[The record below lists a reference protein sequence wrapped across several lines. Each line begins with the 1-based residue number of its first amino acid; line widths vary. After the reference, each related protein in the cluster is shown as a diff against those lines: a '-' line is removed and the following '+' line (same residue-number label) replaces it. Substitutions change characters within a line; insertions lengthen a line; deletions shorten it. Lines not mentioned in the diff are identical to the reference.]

1 MRSNESSE
9 DYLETILILG
19 NRSSLV
25 RAVDIAAEMGFKKP
39 SVSVAMKNLRQKN
52 LITVA
57 DNGDIRLTEDGH
69 KIADKVYE
77 RHQLISSW
85 LMILGVQ
92 EKTAIHDACRIEHI
106 ISEESFQAL
115 IRHGDPDYTI
125 DSLTE
130 KGWKEAE
137 FLSEKIA
144 ALDVRDFYVSP
155 LGRAKD
161 TASCT
166 LKKNGRTA
174 TECKWLREFDVK
186 IRRPDLHGEKII
198 PWDWLPQD
206 WTKIENFYSF
216 DRWWDN
222 DILREGK
229 MKEEYD
235 WVTQNFDK
243 VLAEHGYVREGHY
256 YRAEKANE
264 DTLVFFCH
272 FGVSCVLISYLLS
285 ISPLVMLQNFCA
297 APSSVSTIVT
307 EERRKG
313 IASFRMSSFGDIS
326 HLYAHQ
332 EPPAFAAR
340 FCETYD
346 NKEQRHD

>member
-1 MRSNESSE
+1 MSG
-9 DYLETILILG
+9 ILCFSAWKSKGYRILHTEEKRK
-19 NRSSLV
+19 NSYRMQV
-25 RAVDIAAEMGFKKP
+25 AERIRRKD
-39 SVSVAMKNLRQKN
+39 QK
-52 LITVA
+52 T
-57 DNGDIRLTEDGH
+57 G
-69 KIADKVYE
+69 
-77 RHQLISSW
+77 SSW
-85 LMILGVQ
+85 G
-92 EKTAIHDACRIEHI
+92 
-106 ISEESFQAL
+106 
-115 IRHGDPDYTI
+115 
-125 DSLTE
+125 
-130 KGWKEAE
+130 
-137 FLSEKIA
+137 
-144 ALDVRDFYVSP
+144 
-155 LGRAKD
+155 KD
-161 TASCT
+161 HS
-166 LKKNGRTA
+166 
-174 TECKWLREFDVK
+174 
-186 IRRPDLHGEKII
+186 
-198 PWDWLPQD
+198 WDWLPED